1 MSINTRKDCA
11 SSITGTG
18 QSGCRKIKGYVA
30 RRFLLEKGLKF
41 DKLTDSFD
49 EATINALIQKFQLVP
64 LPTDLGAEA
73 QNQDVTFETIQ
84 KQDIFVSGTVYG
96 WNVMYTADSC
106 LGAALASLSS
116 KRWDLLEVD
125 EDGNLL
131 GVETT
136 DGFIKGFDTNLVKYI
151 GLVNNDGSVG
161 AKLML
166 RIQLSKVGSIEYD
179 SKWQIIPP
187 DQIDWLNLSGVDEIL
202 FTKVGAKLSA
212 TFACDESTP
221 IDGLTTAKVRITN
234 SAGVVVSGFAIVA
247 AGEGKYTIT
256 GLTPGEDYVIYTYD
270 SISQSN
276 SVVVGNYFYKSNKLA
291 WTAS

>member
-30 RRFLLEKGLKF
+30 RRFLIEKGMKF
-41 DKLTDSFD
+41 DKLTDTFD

-64 LPTDLGAEA
+64 LPGDLGAEA

-96 WNVMYTADSC
+96 WNVMYAADSC
-106 LGAALASLSS
+106 LGTALASLSS

-125 EDGNLL
+125 EEGNLIA
-131 GVETT
+131 VETT

-179 SKWQIIPP
+179 SKWQLISPTE
-187 DQIDWLNLSGVDEIL
+187 IDWLSLSGVDEIL
-202 FTKVGAKLSA
+202 FTKVGATLSA

-221 IDGLTTAKVRITN
+221 ISGLTTAKVRAVDATGTPVVGFTIT
-234 SAGVVVSGFAIVA
+234 A
-247 AGEGKYTIT
+247 AGEGKYTVA

-270 SISQSN
+270 SVSASN
-276 SVVVGNYFYKSNKLA
+276 TVVVGNYFYKSNKLA